1 MDFIK
6 RKTGQQ
12 SYGFT
17 IPLITDDQGRKI
29 GKSVSNGH
37 IWLDPKRTS
46 VYDFYQFWF
55 NIADGDLSKMLK
67 AFSFYELS
75 QIDEIVSEHNLRPE
89 KRCGQQQLARE
100 VTKYIHGEGG
110 LKQAELATNIFFG
123 DTDICSLSAQELELA
138 FSNTDRLIKLPR
150 TDVIGQKVTHLAVV
164 SRATPSISQGLKLM
178 KGGGFYINNDRI
190 LETERVVA
198 EKDLI
203 DGHALVLRTGKKQFY
218 VIKIE

>member
-12 SYGFT
+12 
-17 IPLITDDQGRKI
+17 
-29 GKSVSNGH
+29 
-37 IWLDPKRTS
+37 DPKSTS

-123 DTDICSLSAQELELA
+123 DTDICSLSTQELEV
-138 FSNTDRLIKLPR
+138 P
-150 TDVIGQKVTHLAVV
+150 
-164 SRATPSISQGLKLM
+164 
-178 KGGGFYINNDRI
+178 
-190 LETERVVA
+190 
-198 EKDLI
+198 
-203 DGHALVLRTGKKQFY
+203 
-218 VIKIE
+218 